1 MWGFLGSGWEEVAQ
15 TLGCSWMF
23 EGGLGSQPLLRHF
36 SAGEETSGSGVA
48 MELGL
53 QMTVFGWG
61 PRMWLMTQSQ
71 LFPGV
76 LFIWKIDIS
85 PWELSSQTPAAP
97 GLIYSRD
104 VTFCFP
110 APIG

>member
-1 MWGFLGSGWEEVAQ
+1 MAQ

-61 PRMWLMTQSQ
+61 PPDVAHDPKST
-71 LFPGV
+71 
-76 LFIWKIDIS
+76 IS
-85 PWELSSQTPAAP
+85 RGSFHLEN
-97 GLIYSRD
+97 
-104 VTFCFP
+104 
-110 APIG
+110 